1 MWRCLQWCGIWL
13 GLHWNKLVGMF
24 FCLLNGVCMGGV
36 GTIVLCGAVA
46 LRTVRWWR
54 AVCLEYNAVYGVTLL
69 GFTWVVSLAWLL
81 VFSES
86 LKDCVRGNG
95 LGVVKVVVRCKLG
108 VNVKSF
114 DRI

>member
-1 MWRCLQWCGIWL
+1 MWRRLQWCGFWL
-13 GLHWNKLVGMF
+13 RLHWNKLVGMF

-36 GTIVLCGAVA
+36 GTIALCCAVA

-69 GFTWVVSLAWLL
+69 GFIWVVSLAWLL

-86 LKDCVRGNG
+86 LKVWKFESFMFSCV
-95 LGVVKVVVRCKLG
+95 L
-108 VNVKSF
+108 
-114 DRI
+114 